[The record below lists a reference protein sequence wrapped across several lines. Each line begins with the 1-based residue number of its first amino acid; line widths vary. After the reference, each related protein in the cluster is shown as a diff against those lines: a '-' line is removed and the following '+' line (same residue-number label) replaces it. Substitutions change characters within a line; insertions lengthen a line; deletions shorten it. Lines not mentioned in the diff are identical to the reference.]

1 MIFIILFNT
10 TALFAET
17 PASGYEVLAPAR
29 FATLTS
35 RQVND
40 ELRKLEAAFPSL
52 ITHTVTGI
60 SANGR
65 EIYCM
70 RLSGVPDES
79 LNAKTTTASG
89 IESLNATTT
98 TASGIENLNAT
109 TTTASGMDWLNPGNP
124 VLLVEAGTHARETAN
139 PYLAYRILANYARDY
154 RDESLLPFLDM
165 GKMLHSFS
173 FDFVVLSNP
182 DGYDLVKFGKT
193 PITVPGILTFLNSI
207 TPSRFPLFKASA
219 TGVDLNR
226 NYAASYYNVNTR
238 KWIDLWGKRQNGLP
252 ATHDLFS
259 TVPAAQF
266 YGGAT
271 PASEPETRA
280 MMALIRQQDYRMVIS
295 LHSAGNVVYWDRP
308 YLSGPYNTIAKKF
321 GILAGAVTKY
331 KVYPTDIKE
340 NNSGYFGDFVANET
354 QKACL
359 TIETTRSNLPSS
371 WQVFLE
377 AYDRVATLP
386 YHMAEMSLKN
396 GFSRYRLVD
405 ADGLYIRD
413 MADIA
418 YAQAVAVKN
427 GWTVKDAG
435 PQ

>member
-1 MIFIILFNT
+1 MIGSQGNFKWLETCLNISCAMIFIILFNT

-17 PASGYEVLAPAR
+17 PAPGYEVLAPAR

-40 ELRKLEAAFPSL
+40 ELRKLEAAFPGL
-52 ITHTVTGI
+52 ITHTVAGI

-70 RLSGVPDES
+70 RLSGAPDES
-79 LNAKTTTASG
+79 LNAK
-89 IESLNATTT
+89 
-98 TASGIENLNAT
+98 

-139 PYLAYRILANYARDY
+139 PYLAYRILVNYAQDY
-154 RDESLLPFLDM
+154 LDESLLPFLDM

-193 PITVPGILTFLNSI
+193 PITAPGILTFLNSI

-226 NYAASYYNVNTR
+226 NYPASYYNVNTR
-238 KWIDLWGKRQNGLP
+238 KWIDLWGKKQNGLP
-252 ATHDLFS
+252 ASHDMFS

-266 YGGAT
+266 YGGSA

-280 MMALIRQQDYRMVIS
+280 MMALIRQRDYRMVIS

-308 YLSGPYNTIAKKF
+308 YLSGPYNNIAKKF
-321 GILAGAVTKY
+321 GILAGVVTKY

-359 TIETTRSNLPSS
+359 TIETTHSYLPSP

-377 AYDRVATLP
+377 AYNRVAALP
-386 YHMAEMSLKN
+386 YHMAEMSMKT
-396 GFSRYRLVD
+396 GFARYRLLD

-418 YAQAVAVKN
+418 YAQAVAAKN